1 MYCMKCGHELEDGA
15 RFCTECGAQQD
26 VLSTEKS
33 RQQSSAPRRPS
44 VVQVVAVVAA
54 AFAVMAV
61 GAFAFICLSSTLP
74 LQSQSTQSQDA
85 AGAGTTTG
93 SATGSGSAAGSG
105 DPAQKPISDRGDAL
119 DAAQGDV
126 TVASGELTYANDRY
140 GYKVVL
146 PADYELVDASDN
158 GDGATFRDSSTGV
171 EVRVWGSANALG
183 ETLDSVLESYTS
195 AHDVSYKAMGG
206 TWVVASWV
214 EGGNEYYAKQYVGDD
229 NINGIQFS
237 YPQSSSD
244 AGSAVIEAHIDEFV
258 PGDL

>member
-33 RQQSSAPRRPS
+33 RLQSSAPRRPS

-85 AGAGTTTG
+85 AGEGTTTG

-171 EVRVWGSANALG
+171 EVRVWGAANALG

>member
-15 RFCTECGAQQD
+15 RFCTECGAPQD
-26 VLSTEKS
+26 VFSAEETQQKTST
-33 RQQSSAPRRPS
+33 PRRPS
-44 VVQVVAVVAA
+44 GMQIIAVLVAA
-54 AFAVMAV
+54 FVVMAV

-74 LQSQSTQSQDA
+74 LQPQSAQSQDA
-85 AGAGTTTG
+85 AGAGTTG

-105 DPAQKPISDRGDAL
+105 GAAQKPISDQGDAL
-119 DAAQGDV
+119 AAAQGDV
-126 TVASGELTYANDRY
+126 TVGSGELTYANDRY
-140 GYKVVL
+140 GYKVTL
-146 PADYELVDASDN
+146 PASFELVAASDN
-158 GDGATFRDSSTGV
+158 GDGATFREPSTGV

-183 ETLDSVLESYTS
+183 ETLDSVLDSYTS
-195 AHDVSYKAMGG
+195 AYDVAYKATGG

-214 EGGNEYYAKQYVGDD
+214 DDGHEYYAKQYVGED

-244 AGSAVIEAHIDEFV
+244 AGSAVIEAYIDEFV

>member
-1 MYCMKCGHELEDGA
+1 MYCMKCGHRLEDGA

-26 VLSTEKS
+26 VLSTEKT

-61 GAFAFICLSSTLP
+61 GAFAFMRLSSTLP
-74 LQSQSTQSQDA
+74 LQSQLAQSQEA
-85 AGAGTTTG
+85 AGAGTTG

-105 DPAQKPISDRGDAL
+105 DAAQKPISDQGDAL
-119 DAAQGDV
+119 AAAQGDV
-126 TVASGELTYANDRY
+126 TVASDELTYANDRY
-140 GYKVVL
+140 GYKVAL
-146 PADYELVDASDN
+146 PAGYELVDASDN

-171 EVRVWGSANALG
+171 EVRVWGAANALG
-183 ETLDSVLESYTS
+183 ETLDSVLDSYTS
-195 AHDVSYKAMGG
+195 AHDVAYKATGG

-244 AGSAVIEAHIDEFV
+244 AGSSVIEAYIDEFV